1 MKTHYF
7 VTILLAFALFTSA
20 QNPLFRYYQNDTLL
34 PADPR
39 LKEVPTHKHTADE
52 VLDGKLLWTNPYN
65 TQLKPDGSGF
75 AQSRLGKTP
84 KAGVYPRIFTSP
96 AEFKDIKARLESTN
110 TGKQLLAVA
119 GKELTDMRSGKGE
132 IGRFYAGLKNNEA
145 KPTVAEKVLKNMEN
159 LIAIQGLLAQINKDQ
174 TLMAET
180 GLVSGNLIRLLIQII
195 DSKPQNP
202 IRLLEAKEEIYSD
215 AHLAKLFDFTA
226 ACQSESDRSA
236 FISFF
241 ARETKGKYGD
251 GMSLPH
257 HWRRWNHI
265 AMSLSY
271 PLSVLAIENQ
281 PGYDQRIYDR
291 GVELMQDYL
300 TYTYTAEGMS
310 TEGMTYTFGPFGN
323 DILFMAAIARRGTI
337 NPFFNPHF
345 RAIPDWLIYTLS
357 PNPKAL
363 WTSHGDTGSATLLP
377 WEMMMYMKYFFP
389 KDEKIDY
396 VLANAMP
403 KEIKKVPDVAAFVF
417 AVDADKSAAQYNGVP
432 PVALPLTYFSAERGT
447 FITRDKW
454 DRNGTCFQFDGRQDM
469 MFQSH
474 DHADKGS
481 FELASHGR
489 LWVVDGWRSTET
501 KYHSAITIDDRGQGY
516 FATPAC
522 WLDYVDKPEATFG
535 VIDYKYSFDWLWIKS
550 PAADIMNG
558 KRTETMWEEGI
569 YGETAKRLAAYYPGV
584 KPQRDPLRKVAEY
597 FSGSIGNNPL
607 IWHEDTWPMRL
618 PNFQV
623 EHAFRT
629 AGMVKGTHNYMLI
642 VDDLKKDN
650 QERLYNWNMPMPLD
664 VEVVSIKQLVEV
676 TQGTGH
682 GDLGFNH
689 FANKGIQGEYDI
701 VLGDKR
707 MKRNM
712 KEVDDTANET
722 YQAGRF
728 TPRKGDPQ
736 LLVRVLERTPAPRPN
751 LEPNPRL
758 EVIEKLKTEDMH
770 QFYLRT
776 MDIGKRLVIP
786 SRSSDPNFKVL
797 LFPYLH
803 GEEIPKTEWNENRTK
818 LKVEWSD
825 QKDEF
830 TFTTHSDKRTRLKL
844 MRDGK
849 LIFEIDDK

>member
-1 MKTHYF
+1 MRTF
-7 VTILLAFALFTSA
+7 FLLLWLWIAAVAFA
-20 QNPLFRYYQNDTLL
+20 QNPLFKAYQNDTLL
-34 PADPR
+34 PNDAR
-39 LKEVPTHKHTADE
+39 LKESPQHKHTADE
-52 VLDGKLLWTNPYN
+52 VLNGQLVWANPYKAK
-65 TQLKPDGSGF
+65 LKPISEGF
-75 AQSRLGKTP
+75 SQNRLGKVP
-84 KAGVYPRIFTSP
+84 KTGVYPRIFTSP
-96 AEFKDIKARLESTN
+96 DEFADIKWRLENTA

-119 GKELTDMRSGKGE
+119 NKELSEMREGKGDVGKLY
-132 IGRFYAGLKNNEA
+132 IDLKNSAA
-145 KPTVAEKVLKNMEN
+145 KLSANDKVLKSIQN
-159 LIAIQGLLAQINKDQ
+159 LVAVQGLLAQINKDQ
-174 TLMAET
+174 ALMSET
-180 GLVSGNLIRLLIQII
+180 GVVSRNLFRFLIDII
-195 DSKPQNP
+195 NSKPQNP
-202 IRLLEAKEEIYSD
+202 IRTLEAKEEIYSG
-215 AHLAKLFDFTA
+215 AQLAKLFDFTA
-226 ACQSESDRSA
+226 ACLSEADKNDY
-236 FISFF
+236 ISFF
-241 ARETKGKYGD
+241 AKETAGKYGD

-265 AMSLSY
+265 AMSLAY
-271 PLSVLAIENQ
+271 PLSVLSIENQ
-281 PGYDQRIYDR
+281 PGYDRRIFDR
-291 GVELMQDYL
+291 GAELLDDYL
-300 TYTYTAEGMS
+300 TYTFTAEGMS
-310 TEGMTYTFGPFGN
+310 TEGMTYTFGPFSD
-323 DILFMAAIARRGTI
+323 DILLMAAVARRGKS
-337 NPFFNPHF
+337 NPFFNAHF

-403 KEIKKVPDVAAFVF
+403 REIKKVPDVAAFVF
-417 AVDADKSAAQYNGVP
+417 VADADKNAAQYNGVP
-432 PVALPLTYFSAERGT
+432 PVSLPLTYFSAQRGT

-454 DRNGTCFQFDGRQDM
+454 DRNGTSFQFDGRQDM

-550 PAADIMNG
+550 PVADIMSG
-558 KRTETMWEEGI
+558 KKTETMWQDGV
-569 YGETAKRLAAYYPGV
+569 YGETARKLSGYYPGA

-597 FSGSIGNNPL
+597 FAGSIGNNPL

-618 PNFQV
+618 PNYQV

-629 AGMVKGTHNYMLI
+629 AGMVKGAHNYMLI

-689 FANKGIQGEYDI
+689 FANKGTQGEYDI

-722 YQAGRF
+722 YSAGRF
-728 TPRKGDPQ
+728 TPAKGNPQ

-803 GEEIPKTEWNENRTK
+803 GEEMPVTQWNDDRTK

-830 TFTTHSDKRTRLKL
+830 IFTKVENGRTKVKL
-844 MRDGK
+844 TRNGN
-849 LIFEIDDK
+849 LIFEL